1 MIELMQ
7 WTTSLR
13 GPGRSDHAVPKGD
26 YKVYLTIAKGRDWA
40 MFSGGGGVLG
50 FWGCSIRGADPPPT
64 AT

>member
-1 MIELMQ
+1 MERPVEPDKDL
-7 WTTSLR
+7 
-13 GPGRSDHAVPKGD
+13 GPRRLTKGD